1 MARIGTRMT
10 NHSEPPVAAAAILL
24 ALSNFLP
31 SVRPGFKRIGRTA
44 ETLLGRTKSLVGPAS
59 RRPSASAREDG
70 RLESTTLDYIKFHGR
85 ACHAKVRDREREVMH
100 QLHMKRTWN

>member
-70 RLESTTLDYIKFHGR
+70 RLRSTTVGPNEQDRTEHNSGDYAFPP
-85 ACHAKVRDREREVMH
+85 CHD
-100 QLHMKRTWN
+100 